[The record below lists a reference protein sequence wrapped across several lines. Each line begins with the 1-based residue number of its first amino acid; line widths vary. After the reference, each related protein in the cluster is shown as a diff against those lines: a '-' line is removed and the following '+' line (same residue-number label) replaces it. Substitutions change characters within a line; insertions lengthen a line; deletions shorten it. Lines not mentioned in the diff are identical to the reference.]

1 MFLCHID
8 QTLFLIQLLAMT
20 EKNERLF
27 SRRDLGN
34 IYIPILIETLLTVTV
49 GVADT
54 MMVAQAGE
62 AAVSGVSCFN
72 TIQNFLIALFSA
84 FATGGSVVVSQML
97 GMKNRDRA
105 KSGVRNLMYLTVLAS
120 LALTIVFLF
129 LREPLLRLIYGQSE
143 EAVILAAKDY
153 ALPIVISL
161 VFLAS
166 QSSLNAILRVQRKTR
181 TTMWTSIAANVI
193 NIAGNAIFILVFHMG
208 ALGVGIATLISRIVA
223 SLILLF
229 AASRKDLP
237 SPLEKFFTGKKDGR
251 MMGTIFS
258 IALPSGLENSIFQL
272 GKIVMIA
279 SIAQC
284 GTASMAAFSVLDNIG
299 TFANITGQAAGQT
312 LMVTGGYAA
321 GAGRFDESRRL
332 TRTFLLIA
340 YLSMAAIALVIVPL
354 LRPLISLYSFSPETA
369 ALSYRILLEYMVW
382 STLVWPVS
390 FTFPNILKSS
400 GDVKFTMYT
409 AVLSMWIFRVMF
421 ARILGIRMGFG
432 IVGIMWGMY
441 VDWVV
446 RAVAFI
452 IRYKSGRW
460 TEKRIREE

>member
-1 MFLCHID
+1 
-8 QTLFLIQLLAMT
+8 
-20 EKNERLF
+20 
-27 SRRDLGN
+27 
-34 IYIPILIETLLTVTV
+34 
-49 GVADT
+49 

-208 ALGVGIATLISRIVA
+208 ALGVGIATLISRIVS

-237 SPLEKFFTGKKDGR
+237 SPLEKFFTGKKDGKEK
-251 MMGTIFS
+251 TIYIYNVCDHQECYKEVGS
-258 IALPSGLENSIFQL
+258 QNSIFQL

-332 TRTFLLIA
+332 TKTFLLIA
-340 YLSMAAIALVIVPL
+340 YLSMAAIAIVIVPL

-460 TEKRIREE
+460 TEKRIKEE